1 MKTLYDL
8 LGALPHDDA
17 EDLRT
22 AFRTAVKGAHP
33 DVRPGDPDAA
43 IRFREIVRAHEIL
56 SDGEQREAYDHLL
69 ELARLEQEPPAGH
82 ALARTIHK
90 LASGVIA
97 LAGISAVVVGGYL
110 LFMHLSPGSVAS
122 ASNGEAS
129 GVSRGWMADFDPA
142 LQLDAKLL
150 PAYFD
155 PDIVFYRSEKS
166 DGGFPDIA
174 PAKTSRLKPVPAVA
188 RKPSLDHAV
197 SADVAMRAAHLRR
210 AAQDPSRLETVAQ
223 MR

>member
-33 DVRPGDPDAA
+33 DIRPGDPDAA

-122 ASNGEAS
+122 ASNVEAS

-142 LQLDAKLL
+142 LRLDAKLL

-155 PDIVFYRSEKS
+155 PDIVFYRSQKS